1 MSPHAPATRP
11 GGTASFGTA
20 LAALALALAGC
31 PAPAV
36 RSGAGDD
43 GIVIEDVTVVS
54 PERGAPLAHADVVL
68 RGGRIAQI
76 ATERVADPHAR
87 RIDGRGRFLVP
98 GLIDSHVHLGHLAML
113 DDAAVDAQPEL
124 VAAYRARLPRA
135 YLAFGFTAVVD
146 LDLDADTRGWFEA
159 APVHPD
165 LFHCGRAVRIP
176 GGYLAQRVP
185 VDAAAAA
192 ALNLVYE
199 PGQTDRWPAALD
211 PADFTPARAV
221 ERVDADG
228 GVCVKTF
235 VEPGFGGAF
244 HWPVPRAETLAAL
257 RDEAHRRHMALV
269 VHANAVDSWR
279 AALDAHADVIAHGL
293 WHWPGDAMDP
303 APPAA
308 ADGVVAAAAH
318 AEVGVQPTLQAVYGD
333 QSIFEPAI
341 LDDRRLA
348 DALPGAVMAYL
359 RSAAAQ
365 AARRALADEYRQAIA
380 EQFPGRADPAAAM
393 AVAPARA
400 TATLRAMRTH
410 GVRLLLGSDTPANEG
425 IGNPPGLNG
434 RLEIQRWFEAGVP
447 PAAILAAATLDNAAA
462 FGLADQLGSVEVGK
476 RANLLLVGANPLDTI
491 AAYDAIEIVFWN
503 GAPIAHGALVAP
515 D

>member
-1 MSPHAPATRP
+1 MHAI
-11 GGTASFGTA
+11 A
-20 LAALALALAGC
+20 LGAAALGGGLAALALAGC
-31 PAPAV
+31 PAPAA
-36 RSGAGDD
+36 RSGGGDEA
-43 GIVIEDVTVVS
+43 IIIEDVTVVS

-113 DDAAVDAQPEL
+113 DDAAIAAHPEL
-124 VAAYRARLPRA
+124 AAAYRARLPRA

-146 LDLDADTRGWFEA
+146 LDLDADTRAWFEA
-159 APVHPD
+159 GPVHPD
-165 LFHCGRAVRIP
+165 LFHCGRAVRIA

-185 VDAAAAA
+185 ADAAAAA

-199 PGQTDRWPAALD
+199 PGQAERWPAGLD
-211 PADFTPARAV
+211 PAEFTPARAV
-221 ERVDADG
+221 DRVDAEG

-244 HWPVPRAETLAAL
+244 HWPVPRGDTLAAL
-257 RDEAHRRHMALV
+257 RDEAHRRRMALV
-269 VHANAVDSWR
+269 IHANAVDSWR
-279 AALDAHADVIAHGL
+279 AALEAHADVIAHGL

-303 APPAA
+303 APPAD
-308 ADGVVAAAAH
+308 ADGVIAAAAH
-318 AEVGVQPTLQAVYGD
+318 AEVGVQPTVQAVYGD
-333 QSIFEPAI
+333 RSIFEPAVVASI

-348 DALPGAVMAYL
+348 DALPAAVLAYL
-359 RSAAAQ
+359 HGAAAQ
-365 AARRALADEYRQAIA
+365 AARRALADEYQQAIA
-380 EQFPGRADPAAAM
+380 ARYPGHPDAAAAM
-393 AVAPARA
+393 AVPPARA
-400 TATLRAMRTH
+400 MATLRAMRIH
-410 GVRLLLGSDTPANEG
+410 GVRLLLGSDTPANDG

-476 RANLLLVGANPLDTI
+476 RASLLLLGADPLDGV

-503 GAPIAHGALVAP
+503 GAPIARSALVAP
-515 D
+515 E